1 MQCKSCRQAIDRN
14 QPDIIYV
21 SHEKPNNI
29 SVDEIRAQLNNDIAI
44 KPYSS
49 RYKIYIIDEAEK
61 MNQQAQNALL
71 KTIEEPPAYGIIM
84 LLTTNADSFLQ
95 TIRSRCITLNLKSVK
110 DTVIKDHLMS
120 KYQIPDYQADVCT
133 AFAQGNVGKAIQLA
147 SSEDFNELKKEVLQ
161 LLKRIDDIDISELSA
176 AVKRISDYKLSIND
190 YFDLM
195 MVWYRDVL
203 YNKATNDVNK
213 LIFKDEVYEIKKQAA
228 KHSYQGIEEIIK
240 ALDTAKVRLNAN
252 VNFDLTIE
260 LLLLTIK
267 EN

>member
-1 MQCKSCRQAIDRN
+1 
-14 QPDIIYV
+14 
-21 SHEKPNNI
+21 
-29 SVDEIRAQLNNDIAI
+29 
-44 KPYSS
+44 
-49 RYKIYIIDEAEK
+49 
-61 MNQQAQNALL
+61 
-71 KTIEEPPAYGIIM
+71 
-84 LLTTNADSFLQ
+84 
-95 TIRSRCITLNLKSVK
+95 
-110 DTVIKDHLMS
+110 MS

-267 EN
+267 ENQND